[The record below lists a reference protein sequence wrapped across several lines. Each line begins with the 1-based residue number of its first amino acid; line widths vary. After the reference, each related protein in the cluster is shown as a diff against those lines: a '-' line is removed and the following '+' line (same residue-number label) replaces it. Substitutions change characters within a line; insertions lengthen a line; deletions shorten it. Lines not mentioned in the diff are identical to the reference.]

1 MGVTADNFILR
12 NGQPRPQGLLLDDLM
27 SVTECPW
34 GPPWGLL
41 ETFPTKMA
49 VVICISLVFFLA
61 AFLSFLYRKFRLPKL
76 KADLAKSFLRNYT
89 SDLNKPAIIAHR
101 GGSSEAPENTLAAFR
116 TAKDNGATG
125 VEFDV
130 DFTKDGRA
138 VVIHDSTVDR
148 TTDGSGPVNDFT
160 FEEIRKLDASAKHRL
175 R

>member
-1 MGVTADNFILR
+1 
-12 NGQPRPQGLLLDDLM
+12 
-27 SVTECPW
+27 
-34 GPPWGLL
+34 
-41 ETFPTKMA
+41 MA
-49 VVICISLVFFLA
+49 VVLYFCL
-61 AFLSFLYRKFRLPKL
+61 AFLLPAFLIFLYRKFRLPKL
-76 KADLAKSFLRNYT
+76 KSDVVKFFLRTDT

-116 TAKDNGATG
+116 TAKENGAAC

-148 TTDGSGPVNDFT
+148 TTDGSGAVSEFT
-160 FEEIRKLDASAKHRL
+160 FEEIRKLDASAKHSL

>member
-1 MGVTADNFILR
+1 MTV
-12 NGQPRPQGLLLDDLM
+12 
-27 SVTECPW
+27 
-34 GPPWGLL
+34 
-41 ETFPTKMA
+41 A
-49 VVICISLVFFLA
+49 VYCISLAFFLP
-61 AFLSFLYRKFRLPKL
+61 AFLSLLYRKFRLPKL
-76 KADLAKSFLRNYT
+76 KADLAKSFLRKDI

-116 TAKDNGATG
+116 TAKENGATG

-148 TTDGSGPVNDFT
+148 TTDGSGPVSKFIL
-160 FEEIRKLDASAKHRL
+160 EEIRKLDASAKHCL

>member
-1 MGVTADNFILR
+1 MTLENLLTPPPPVLRPSPIKCNTA
-12 NGQPRPQGLLLDDLM
+12 
-27 SVTECPW
+27 SVNEKRSGTR
-34 GPPWGLL
+34 
-41 ETFPTKMA
+41 THTKMA
-49 VVICISLVFFLA
+49 VLFCIGLAFLLS

-76 KADLAKSFLRNYT
+76 KSDLAKSFLRTDT

-116 TAKDNGATG
+116 TAKENKAAG

-148 TTDGSGPVNDFT
+148 TTDGSGAVSEFT
-160 FEEIRKLDASAKHRL
+160 FEEIRKLDASAKHYL